1 VSAGIYQHPDLPGE
15 QALLDRAYACLGRM
29 RRRADDLKGLG
40 YMGGNV
46 TEGGVTPHDVQQ
58 WERDRQ
64 ERVDQLADPAT
75 ALCFGRIDTGPP
87 GPNGEDE
94 VGERWYIGRRHVEA
108 EDGEA
113 LIADW
118 RAPVAVPFYRATVAD
133 TMGLSLR
140 RRFLIEGRQLVDIF
154 DEDLAH
160 PSSVDAGAYV
170 PDPLLAEIT
179 RSRTGE
185 MRDIVATIAAEQDVI
200 IRAPIETCVIV
211 QGGPG
216 TGKTAVGLHRAAFLL
231 YEHRAQ
237 LERERVLIVG
247 PNRIFLRY
255 IAQVLPSLGEEASIQ
270 VTIEGLAGVRYQ
282 IGEIDPPAVAR
293 LKGDRRMAAVVRKAV
308 FDRVV
313 PPTADV
319 RIRTSFGPVILKAEE
334 TAAVVSNAQVR
345 SRRLSDG
352 RNLVREQLVRLAW
365 ATHVA
370 RQTADVTKQ
379 HLFESD
385 VRSSDEF
392 KSLVDKAWPTVTAA
406 GALRRLYGNRP
417 ALARAAEGL
426 LSADEAASLNR
437 PVPAKASQQRW
448 TRADLPLLDEA
459 EFLISGVRQTY
470 GHVVVDEAQ
479 DLSAMEFRMV
489 ARRSPRR
496 SLTVLGDLA
505 QATAPG
511 AQSDW
516 SDAIGNLE
524 AKGARVEQLTVG
536 YRVPEPIMAFANQ
549 LLPAIAVDLHPP
561 RSVRQAGVP
570 PVLKRTDPGELGR
583 FTAQEAAEVG
593 AQWTLTAIVAPGAL
607 ISEVGDA
614 LSAAGVAFVD
624 GTSAWALGDHITL
637 LPPAATKGLE
647 FDAVVVVE
655 PTRIVLEAG
664 GDLRLLYVVLT
675 RAVQHLSV
683 IHSDPLPHVLN
694 GLADES
700 ETTDPRLGVDRL
712 GALGL
717 VRPAG

>member
-1 VSAGIYQHPDLPGE
+1 
-15 QALLDRAYACLGRM
+15 
-29 RRRADDLKGLG
+29 
-40 YMGGNV
+40 
-46 TEGGVTPHDVQQ
+46 
-58 WERDRQ
+58 
-64 ERVDQLADPAT
+64 
-75 ALCFGRIDTGPP
+75 LCFGRIDAGL
-87 GPNGEDE
+87 DQ

-140 RRFLIEGRQLVDIF
+140 RRFLLEGRQLVDIF

-160 PSSVDAGAYV
+160 PSTVDAGAYV

-179 RSRTGE
+179 RGRTGE

-200 IRAPIETCVIV
+200 IRAPIESCVIV

-231 YEHRAQ
+231 YEHRAR
-237 LERERVLIVG
+237 LERERVLIIG

-282 IGEIDPPAVAR
+282 IGETDSPGVAR
-293 LKGDRRMAAVVRKAV
+293 LKGDRRMAEVVRRAV
-308 FDRVV
+308 FDRVT
-313 PPTADV
+313 PPTSDV

-334 TAAVVSNAQVR
+334 AAAVVSQARVR
-345 SRRLSDG
+345 SARLTDG
-352 RNLVREQLVRLAW
+352 RTLIREQLVRLAW

-379 HLFESD
+379 YLFESD
-385 VRSSDEF
+385 VRSSEEF
-392 KSLVDKAWPTVTAA
+392 KALVDKAWPTTTAA

-417 ALARAAEGL
+417 ALARVAEGV
-426 LSADEAASLNR
+426 LSVEEAASLR
-437 PVPAKASQQRW
+437 RRIPAKASEQRW

-459 EFLISGVRQTY
+459 EYLISGVRQSY

-511 AQSDW
+511 AQTDW
-516 SDAIGNLE
+516 SDAISDLDAE
-524 AKGARVEQLTVG
+524 GARVEQLTVG

-549 LLPAIAVDLHPP
+549 LLPAIAVDVHPP

-570 PVLKRTDPGELGR
+570 PVITRAHPGHLGPS
-583 FTAQEAAEVG
+583 TAQEAAEVG
-593 AQWTLTAIVAPGAL
+593 NRWALTAIVVPSSL
-607 ISEVGDA
+607 IREVGEA
-614 LSAAGVAFVD
+614 LSAADVAFVD
-624 GTSAWALGDHITL
+624 GTTASELGEHITL

-655 PTRIVLEAG
+655 PNRIVQEAE

-683 IHSDPLPHVLN
+683 IHSEPLPAALEA
-694 GLADES
+694 LAEES
-700 ETTDPRLGVDRL
+700 EAVAPRS
-712 GALGL
+712 A
-717 VRPAG
+717 

>member
-1 VSAGIYQHPDLPGE
+1 
-15 QALLDRAYACLGRM
+15 M
-29 RRRADDLKGLG
+29 RRRAEDIKSLG

-46 TEGGVTPHDVQQ
+46 TEGGVTPHDIQQ

-75 ALCFGRIDTGPP
+75 ALCFGRIDRGARPP
-87 GPNGEDE
+87 DKD
-94 VGERWYIGRRHVEA
+94 GERWYIGRRHVEA

-113 LIADW
+113 LITDW

-133 TMGLSLR
+133 TMGLTLR
-140 RRFLIEGRQLVDIF
+140 RRFLVEGRKLVDIF

-160 PSSVDAGAYV
+160 PGSADAGAYV

-179 RSRTGE
+179 RGRTGE

-231 YEHRAQ
+231 YEHRAR

-270 VTIEGLAGVRYQ
+270 VTIEGLAGVKYK
-282 IGEIDPPAVAR
+282 IGETDAPAGAR
-293 LKGDRRMAAVVRKAV
+293 LKGDQRMAEVVRRAV
-308 FDRVV
+308 FDRVT
-313 PPTADV
+313 PPTSDV
-319 RIRTSFGPVILKAEE
+319 RIRTSFGPVILKVEE
-334 TAAVVSNAQVR
+334 TEAIVRKAQTQ
-345 SRRLSDG
+345 SKRLSDG

-365 ATHVA
+365 TTHVA

-379 HLFESD
+379 HVFESD
-385 VRSSDEF
+385 VRASDEF
-392 KSLVDKAWPTVTAA
+392 KALVDKAWPTVTAA

-417 ALARAAEGL
+417 ALARAADGV
-426 LSADEAASLNR
+426 LSADEATSLHR
-437 PVPAKASQQRW
+437 RVPTKASDQRW

-459 EFLISGVRQTY
+459 ECLISGVRQTY

-511 AQSDW
+511 AQTNW
-516 SDAIGNLE
+516 LDAIYHLE
-524 AKGARVEQLTVG
+524 AEGARLEELSVG
-536 YRVPEPIMAFANQ
+536 YRVPEPIMALANR
-549 LLPAIAVDLHPP
+549 LLPAIAPELRPP
-561 RSVRQAGVP
+561 RSVRPGGEL
-570 PVLKRTDPGELGR
+570 PVVKRTEPGHVAHSAVEEVDEVSSRWALTAIVVPDPLV
-583 FTAQEAAEVG
+583 AEVG
-593 AQWTLTAIVAPGAL
+593 AALTA
-607 ISEVGDA
+607 S
-614 LSAAGVAFVD
+614 GVPFVD
-624 GTSAWALGDHITL
+624 GTSAAALGDHITL
-637 LPPAATKGLE
+637 LRPTATKGLE

-655 PTRIVLEAG
+655 PARIVEEAG

-683 IHSDPLPHVLN
+683 IHSSPLPAALTGPDAVVMM
-694 GLADES
+694 
-700 ETTDPRLGVDRL
+700 VD
-712 GALGL
+712 
-717 VRPAG
+717 